1 MIDRDWHR
9 SMVVSRT
16 PLFTGLEEAA
26 LEDVLSCS
34 RSRRY
39 TAGQLICREGDA
51 SSSVFLLCRGVVTA
65 FVTSVTSSRVATVAR
80 LRPGDVIGEVGFI
93 TNLPRSASVI
103 ARSDAELLEIAR
115 EDFARLLVRHPELL
129 ANITQLLAERLAK
142 ETPICAIAAP
152 GRLSSSL
159 SESGWRPRQRVSSRR
174 RVVRAPTAL
183 PPST

>member
-1 MIDRDWHR
+1 
-9 SMVVSRT
+9 MVVGRT

-26 LEDVLSCS
+26 LEDVLGCS

-51 SSSVFLLCRGVVTA
+51 SSSVFVLCHGVATA

-115 EDFARLLVRHPELL
+115 EDFAGFSFDIPNSWRISLSSWLGDSPS
-129 ANITQLLAERLAK
+129 

-152 GRLSSSL
+152 GRSSSSF
-159 SESGWRPRQRVSSRR
+159 SEGGWRPRQRVSLRR
-174 RVVRAPTAL
+174 HVG
-183 PPST
+183 PPCLDRGGSSVGQ

>member
-9 SMVVSRT
+9 SVVVGRT
-16 PLFTGLEEAA
+16 PLFTGLEEAV
-26 LEDVLSCS
+26 LEDVLGCS

-51 SSSVFLLCRGVVTA
+51 SSNVFVVCRGVATA

-129 ANITQLLAERLAK
+129 ANITQLLAGRLAK
-142 ETPICAIAAP
+142 RNADLRHRSTGEIVVLVLG
-152 GRLSSSL
+152 GRLASTAASAL
-159 SESGWRPRQRVSSRR
+159 VSF
-174 RVVRAPTAL
+174 ATH
-183 PPST
+183 